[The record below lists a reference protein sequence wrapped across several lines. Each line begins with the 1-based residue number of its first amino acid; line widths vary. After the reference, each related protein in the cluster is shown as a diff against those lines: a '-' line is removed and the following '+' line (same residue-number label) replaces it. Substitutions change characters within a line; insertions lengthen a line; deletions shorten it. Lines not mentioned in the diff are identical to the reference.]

1 MKYITV
7 DGVTQ
12 PLSEYLASIR
22 VTTKRTEAIQSMT
35 LLNRQDLQ
43 DEFRDESNSL
53 IDEPEICIMCG
64 DKTGGVS
71 RYCRSCRLAV
81 IRKFKR
87 VLEDNFTTIERDF
100 LDDEIEG
107 IGLNIKE
114 E

>member
-7 DGVTQ
+7 DGKTQ
-12 PLSEYLASIR
+12 PLSEYLASLKVI
-22 VTTKRTEAIQSMT
+22 TKRTEAIQSMT

-53 IDEPEICIMCG
+53 VDEPEICIMCG
-64 DKTGGVS
+64 DKTGSVS

-81 IRKFKR
+81 IRRFNR
-87 VLEDNFTTIERDF
+87 VIESNFTTTEIDF